1 MVVARSVR
9 VVVSPVRVVAV
20 PVRVVAFPVRIVVF
34 PVRAVVVPIPVA
46 NFRYTCIP
54 VEVDAR
60 ANRRG
65 VVLKRWARARFR
77 PRYVLVRRE
86 TTAKVSPKYCRRPAV
101 ATVGMTTLRAFAP
114 RSATGPTAVAVAV
127 AAVFRL
133 VEHYY
138 R

>member
-1 MVVARSVR
+1 MVVARL
-9 VVVSPVRVVAV
+9 VRVVAV
-20 PVRVVAFPVRIVVF
+20 PVRVVVF

-46 NFRYTCIP
+46 DFRYTCIL
-54 VEVDAR
+54 VEADAR

-65 VVLKRWARARFR
+65 VVPTRWVRERFR
-77 PRYVLVRRE
+77 PWYVLVRRE
-86 TTAKVSPKYCRRPAV
+86 TTAKVSPKCCRRPAA
-101 ATVGMTTLRAFAP
+101 ATVGMTKLREFAQ

-127 AAVFRL
+127 AAIFRL